1 MNQLLIDACEQV
13 TNQKV
18 IDAMYRLANDSAVE
32 KVWSKLPSTAAVKLR
47 TACIFYWESQGLP
60 NKSTYAK
67 AIDDV
72 EKRVVALQCVMR
84 TTFGVGDDALS
95 HELERYSLGLQTIAK
110 EAYSAFYAVPRQ
122 LLLEQLY
129 ALTNTLSKPNHDLI
143 ATLASAITGEVVAA
157 TDIQSTYRNLK
168 LAKTQSKK

>member
-1 MNQLLIDACEQV
+1 M
-13 TNQKV
+13 
-18 IDAMYRLANDSAVE
+18 
-32 KVWSKLPSTAAVKLR
+32 
-47 TACIFYWESQGLP
+47 
-60 NKSTYAK
+60 
-67 AIDDV
+67 
-72 EKRVVALQCVMR
+72 VALQCVMR